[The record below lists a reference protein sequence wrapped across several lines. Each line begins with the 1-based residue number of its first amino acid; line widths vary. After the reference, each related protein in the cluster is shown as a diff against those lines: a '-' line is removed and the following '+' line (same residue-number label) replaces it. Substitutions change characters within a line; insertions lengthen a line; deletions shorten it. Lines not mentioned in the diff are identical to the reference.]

1 MRTFNGLQ
9 VFTNQLTNSGQLDLR
24 YARIT
29 GSDAVININKGLV
42 ISQYGLP
49 TGQFSPGYSGQI
61 AIDLNNLYVCVSG
74 NGTVGKWKYL
84 SLIDYLPFDPLGG

>member
-29 GSDAVININKGLV
+29 GNDAIININKGLV

-61 AIDLNNLYVCVSG
+61 AIDVNNLYVCISG

-84 SLIDYLPFDPLGG
+84 LMLA